1 MGKDYYSILGISR
14 SADEAQIKAAYKKAA
29 LKYHPDRNVQDPETA
44 NKKFKE
50 VSEAFQVLSDKNQ
63 RTVYDQ
69 FGEEGLKGGPPP
81 GAGGGGMGG
90 FPGSSFHFS
99 SNGGGGRQEFTQMD
113 ANAMFEKMFGGAG
126 GLFGSGGVGGGGG
139 GGSRR
144 GGDPFGEAMN
154 IDDMM
159 GGMSGMGG
167 MPGGFGSAFGPGAGP
182 RQSATNGRHSPDD
195 VKTPDDVVKPLELTL
210 EELYKGTLKRLRITR
225 KLRDGRTAEKINE
238 VNVKAGWKA
247 GTKIRYPGMGNEDRN
262 GKSGA
267 VVFEVTQKPHARFT
281 RDGDDLIYKHSIPL
295 VEALTGPSSGP
306 SANLSLT
313 HLDGRT
319 VSFKLPSIS
328 PSGGKPIQ
336 PGQEIIIPGE
346 GMPITRKGATKTKGD
361 LKIQIQVTFPSHLN
375 ASQIQD
381 ARRLFGPGT

>member
-1 MGKDYYSILGISR
+1 
-14 SADEAQIKAAYKKAA
+14 
-29 LKYHPDRNVQDPETA
+29 
-44 NKKFKE
+44 
-50 VSEAFQVLSDKNQ
+50 
-63 RTVYDQ
+63 
-69 FGEEGLKGGPPP
+69 
-81 GAGGGGMGG
+81 MGG

-139 GGSRR
+139 GGGSRR

-167 MPGGFGSAFGPGAGP
+167 MP
-182 RQSATNGRHSPDD
+182 
-195 VKTPDDVVKPLELTL
+195 
-210 EELYKGTLKRLRITR
+210 GTLKRLRITR

-247 GTKIRYPGMGNEDRN
+247 GLKFDIQGWEMKIEMENRARY
-262 GKSGA
+262 
-267 VVFEVTQKPHARFT
+267 
-281 RDGDDLIYKHSIPL
+281 
-295 VEALTGPSSGP
+295 
-306 SANLSLT
+306 ANLSLT

-328 PSGGKPIQ
+328 PSGVSLSNPDKKLSSPVKVC
-336 PGQEIIIPGE
+336 
-346 GMPITRKGATKTKGD
+346 RSLVKALLKLKATS
-361 LKIQIQVTFPSHLN
+361 KIQIQVTFPSHLN